1 MTTPEHWRSTTGLR
15 TALVWL
21 LSSSIATTI
30 AAGIALLHH
39 NQVVD
44 DYHQYRTSYAATQD
58 AARLLGVFA
67 ILAMAVL
74 VATAVVFIV
83 WMWRSVKNN
92 ELLDRVRPRY
102 TSGWSIGGWFIPIG
116 NLWIPVRIMH
126 DLWQGSDPATQRHQ
140 DWRVLRRSPLIGWW
154 WGFYLASRIL
164 MFTPVGVVC
173 SIPAAILAIILV
185 RRVTER
191 QETARTE
198 VASDGRAS
206 AGWYADPTGR
216 FDHRYWNG
224 SAWTLHASQA
234 GQTVID
240 PIVGQDV

>member
-1 MTTPEHWRSTTGLR
+1 MTTNEHWRSTTGLR

-21 LSSSIATTI
+21 LSSNIATTI
-30 AAGIALLHH
+30 AAGLALLHH

-44 DYHQYRTSYAATQD
+44 DYDQYRTSYAATQD
-58 AARLLGVFA
+58 AARLLGAVA
-67 ILAMAVL
+67 ILAVAVL
-74 VATAVVFIV
+74 AATAVVFIV

-102 TSGWSIGGWFIPIG
+102 TSGWSIGGWFIPFG

-140 DWRVLRRSPLIGWW
+140 DWRVLRRTPLIGWW

-164 MFTPVGVVC
+164 TFTPVGVVC
-173 SIPAAILAIILV
+173 SIPAAVLAIVVV
-185 RRVTER
+185 RRITER
-191 QETARTE
+191 QLAARDL
-198 VASDGRAS
+198 VPALPS
-206 AGWYADPTGR
+206 GWYADPTGR

-224 SAWTLHASQA
+224 SVWTNHAATSGEA
-234 GQTVID
+234 VLD
-240 PIVGQDV
+240 PLASDPLV